1 MLVADASV
9 LAPAIADG
17 GDDGTRYRNRLRGET
32 LAGPEL
38 ARVEVLSVLRRQLR
52 HGPLTQQQADA
63 AVIDLAS
70 LPMKVFPLSGL
81 IYRCWELR
89 DHVAANDA
97 CYVAL
102 AESLGCTLLTADSRL
117 ADATGPACT
126 IEVL

>member
-1 MLVADASV
+1 VLVADASV

-17 GDDGTRYRNRLRGET
+17 GEDGARYRNRLRGEM
-32 LAGPEL
+32 LAVPEL
-38 ARVEVLSVLRRQLR
+38 ARIEVLSVLRRQLR

-63 AVIDLAS
+63 AVADLAS
-70 LPMKVFPLSGL
+70 LPLKLFPLAGL
-81 IYRCWELR
+81 IHRCWELR
-89 DHVAANDA
+89 DQVAANDA

-117 ADATGPACT
+117 AGATGPACT